1 MNIMTMITGKA
12 NYRTC
17 LLSHKKYP
25 KGDLVRFVV
34 INDTIHPED
43 NYQGS
48 GRGYYVSKDSL
59 KDTKLLK
66 KPLRP
71 LKRPLNNEE
80 VEVLLRA

>member
-1 MNIMTMITGKA
+1 MNIMTMITGKV

-17 LLSHKKYP
+17 ILSHKKYP

-34 INDTIHPED
+34 INDTIHPEE
-43 NYQGS
+43 NYQGN

-71 LKRPLNNEE
+71 LKRPLNSEE